1 MTALVLKIVLVVIAL
16 LFVVVIVRSLFLR
29 SSSSAKRIVRIRLHK
44 AVGIVAA
51 ALIALGLFASVL
63 GFGSGDMRDPV
74 PFRIASVVLVVA
86 GLLVLVA
93 YRNWYLE
100 PGRDEIAF
108 RTVFGAERVIRH
120 RDIVAQRSTVRR
132 GRRILAVTASD
143 GTKLRVDVTAHG
155 LSQFAAA
162 AERAAAA
169 HRAPETPA
177 LS

>member
-29 SSSSAKRIVRIRLHK
+29 PNSSAKQIVRIRLHK

-86 GLLVLVA
+86 GLLVA
-93 YRNWYLE
+93 TRSRSARSSA
-100 PGRDEIAF
+100 PSGSSAIA
-108 RTVFGAERVIRH
+108 TSSPSAAPYDSAGAP
-120 RDIVAQRSTVRR
+120 S
-132 GRRILAVTASD
+132 S
-143 GTKLRVDVTAHG
+143 
-155 LSQFAAA
+155 
-162 AERAAAA
+162 
-169 HRAPETPA
+169 
-177 LS
+177 

>member
-29 SSSSAKRIVRIRLHK
+29 PGRGAKQIVRIRLPK

-86 GLLVLVA
+86 GLLVLIA

-100 PGRDEIAF
+100 PARDAIAF

-120 RDIVAQRSTVRR
+120 RDIVSQRSRVRR
-132 GRRILAVTASD
+132 GRRILVVTSSD

-155 LSQFAAA
+155 LSQLAAA
-162 AERAAAA
+162 ADSAATA
-169 HRAPETPA
+169 HRAPATP
-177 LS
+177 

>member
-29 SSSSAKRIVRIRLHK
+29 PKSSGAKQIVRIRLHK
-44 AVGIVAA
+44 AVGIAAA
-51 ALIALGLFASVL
+51 ALLALGLFASVL

-86 GLLVLVA
+86 GLLVLLA

-132 GRRILAVTASD
+132 GRRTLVVTSSD
-143 GTKLRVDVTAHG
+143 GTRLRVDVTAHG
-155 LSQFAAA
+155 LSQFAAT

-169 HRAPETPA
+169 HRAPAQP
-177 LS
+177 

>member
-16 LFVVVIVRSLFLR
+16 LFVAVIVRSLFLR
-29 SSSSAKRIVRIRLHK
+29 PNSSAKQTVRIRLHK

-51 ALIALGLFASVL
+51 ALLALGLFASVL

-86 GLLVLVA
+86 GLLVLLA

-100 PGRDEIAF
+100 PGRDAIAF
-108 RTVFGAERVIRH
+108 RTVFGAERAIRH

-132 GRRILAVTASD
+132 GRRTLLVTSSD
-143 GTKLRVDVTAHG
+143 GTRLRVNVTAHG
-155 LSQFAAA
+155 LSQFAAT
-162 AERAAAA
+162 AERAAAS
-169 HRAPETPA
+169 HRAPAQP
-177 LS
+177 